1 MSISF
6 GDKFKLI
13 RSELGMSQDKF
24 AKFIDVSVSTY
35 KKNEGGFN
43 EVGTATLQKI
53 ASHPDC
59 NKYALWL
66 ISDVT
71 NPAAG
76 QIAPGDELPEQAAE
90 KEQLA
95 QAEYEEKFVKTVG
108 DSLLMFC
115 HLDWFTPKSDS
126 GKLFDDC
133 GKIILKDLRP
143 VIESRYPTTSNT
155 TEIKSA

>member
-6 GDKFKLI
+6 
-13 RSELGMSQDKF
+13 SEKIKVMRNSFGMSQDKF
-24 AKFIDVSVSTY
+24 SKFTGISLSSIKRVET
-35 KKNEGGFN
+35 GGDMSF
-43 EVGTATLQKI
+43 ASLQKLTTHEHC
-53 ASHPDC
+53 S
-59 NKYALWL
+59 KYTLWL
-66 ISDVT
+66 VSDTT
-71 NPAAG
+71 NAIAG

-108 DSLLMFC
+108 DSILMFC

-143 VIESRYPTTSNT
+143 VIESRYKETKNSN
-155 TEIKSA
+155 EIKSA